1 MPQLSRAE
9 RDAFLGEPGVLM
21 RIATVN
27 DRGGPHV
34 TPIWFLCEDG
44 KIFFTPRKESA
55 WLGHLRRRPDVALS
69 IDEQPLPYRKVIVEG
84 RAELL
89 HDLGDDDKWRD
100 LYRRIA
106 RRYVPPEAAEAYIQN
121 TIDQPRALFAVT
133 LAEARVRSWRMPLE
147 GEAPTGIWH
156 ARYYEPGTAFAEESA
171 KVSRSS
177 R

>member
-1 MPQLSRAE
+1 MPKLSPAE
-9 RDAFLGEPGVLM
+9 QDAFLSEPGVLM
-21 RIATVN
+21 RVATVT
-27 DRGGPHV
+27 DSGQPHV

-44 KIFFTPRKESA
+44 VIFFTPRKESA
-55 WLGHLRRRPDVALS
+55 WLGHLRSRPDVALS

-89 HDLGDDDKWRD
+89 HDLGDDDTWRD

-106 RRYVPPEAAEAYIQN
+106 RRYVPPEAAEAYVQS
-121 TIDQPRALFAVT
+121 TIDQPRALFSVD
-133 LAEARVRSWRMPLE
+133 LAAARVRSWRMPVE
-147 GEAPTGIWH
+147 GEDPTGIWH
-156 ARYYEPGTAFAEESA
+156 PRYYEPGSALAETSA